1 MPYFYAVPTPA
12 DILKQYWGYD
22 VFRPLQE
29 EIVQS
34 VLDGK
39 DTLALMP
46 TGGGKSICFQVPA
59 LVKEGIC
66 IVVSPLIA
74 LMQDQVNNLVKR
86 GINAVTVNATMSYRE
101 IDIVLDNCIYGNIK
115 FLYLSPER
123 LGTELVRERI
133 KKMKVNLVAVD
144 EAHCISQWGN
154 DFRPSYLKIADIR
167 ELIPKTPI
175 LALTASATAETVD
188 DIQKKL
194 LFKQKNA
201 ISKSFARENLA
212 YIVRYEDSKLAKLM
226 EICHNVK
233 GSGIVYVRN
242 RRATKDIADYLRR
255 QNINAAF
262 YHAGLEIA
270 ARNLQQNDWL
280 QNRVRV
286 IVCTNAFGM
295 GIDKP
300 DVRFVVHLDVPDSPE
315 AYFQEA
321 GRAGRDGE
329 KAYAVLLYGSNDG
342 EDAEKR
348 YEKAFPPIEEIKRVY
363 KALSS
368 YYFIAEGSAMGQAF
382 EFDIQHFCSYYKF
395 EALLV
400 FNSLKLLEK
409 EGYLELTEALY
420 KPSRVF
426 ITINH
431 ADLYNYQV
439 QNPKMDAFIRTL
451 LRLYGGMFEQYVNI
465 NERSIAQGAKLRE
478 EQVIYNLE
486 LLKKQEVL
494 DYVKATD
501 KPQIIFTMPYATEKQ
516 LRMSEDMYWKLK
528 ASYEKRMKA
537 LLYYATIKTRC
548 RNVMLLEYFGETD
561 ATECGV
567 CDYCIAKKARPK
579 SELTELTHNVL
590 RVIEKHNPLPDQVLK
605 HLEGADGD
613 MLKEVL
619 RALLDDGHIFVT
631 PEGRLSL
638 TVS

>member
-1 MPYFYAVPTPA
+1 
-12 DILKQYWGYD
+12 
-22 VFRPLQE
+22 
-29 EIVQS
+29 
-34 VLDGK
+34 
-39 DTLALMP
+39 
-46 TGGGKSICFQVPA
+46 
-59 LVKEGIC
+59 
-66 IVVSPLIA
+66 
-74 LMQDQVNNLVKR
+74 
-86 GINAVTVNATMSYRE
+86 
-101 IDIVLDNCIYGNIK
+101 
-115 FLYLSPER
+115 
-123 LGTELVRERI
+123 
-133 KKMKVNLVAVD
+133 MKVNLLAVD
-144 EAHCISQWGN
+144 EAHCISQWGH
-154 DFRPSYLKIADIR
+154 DFRPSYLKIAEIR
-167 ELIPKTPI
+167 EIIPNTPI

-188 DIQKKL
+188 DIQKQL
-194 LFKQKNA
+194 LFKKKNS

-262 YHAGLEIA
+262 YHAGLDMA
-270 ARNLQQNDWL
+270 VRRLQQNDWL
-280 QNRVRV
+280 KNKVRV

-329 KAYAVLLYGSNDG
+329 KAYAVMLFGSNDD

-348 YEKAFPPIEEIKRVY
+348 FEKAFPPIDEIKRVY

-368 YYFIAEGSAMGQAF
+368 YYFLAEGSGGGQAF

-395 EALLV
+395 DALLV

-409 EGYLELTEALY
+409 EGYLELTEAVF

-426 ITINH
+426 ITISH
-431 ADLYNYQV
+431 ADLYNYQI
-439 QNPKMDAFIRTL
+439 QNPKMDGFIKTL
-451 LRLYGGMFEQYVNI
+451 LRLYGGMFEQYVNV
-465 NERSIAQGAKLRE
+465 NERAIARGAALKD

-501 KPQIIFTMPYATEKQ
+501 KPQIIFTQPYATEKQ

-528 ASYEKRMKA
+528 AGYEKRMKA

-548 RNVMLLEYFGETD
+548 RNVMLLEYFGEQN
-561 ATECGV
+561 AAECGH
-567 CDYCIAKKARPK
+567 CDYCISKKQKPK
-579 SELTELTHNVL
+579 SELTELTVRVL
-590 RVIEKHNPLPDQVLK
+590 SVIEEYTPRPDQVLQ
-605 HLEGADGD
+605 HLENADGD
-613 MLKEVL
+613 MLKKVL
-619 RALLDDGHIFVT
+619 RALLDDGHIILS
-631 PEGRLSL
+631 PDGHLSL
-638 TVS
+638 RVS

>member
-1 MPYFYAVPTPA
+1 
-12 DILKQYWGYD
+12 
-22 VFRPLQE
+22 
-29 EIVQS
+29 
-34 VLDGK
+34 
-39 DTLALMP
+39 MP

-59 LVKEGIC
+59 MVNEGIC
-66 IVVSPLIA
+66 IVISPLIA
-74 LMQDQVNNLVKR
+74 LMQDQVDNLVSR
-86 GINAVTVNATMSYRE
+86 GINAVTVNATMSFRE
-101 IDIVLDNCIYGNIK
+101 IDIVLDNCVYGNIK

-133 KKMKVNLVAVD
+133 KKMKVNLLAVD
-144 EAHCISQWGN
+144 EAHCISQWGH
-154 DFRPSYLKIADIR
+154 DFRPSYLKIAEIR
-167 ELIPKTPI
+167 EIIANTPI

-188 DIQKKL
+188 DIQKQL
-194 LFKQKNA
+194 LFKKKNS

-262 YHAGLEIA
+262 YHAGLDMA
-270 ARNLQQNDWL
+270 VRSLQQNDWL
-280 QNRVRV
+280 KNKVRV

-329 KAYAVLLYGSNDG
+329 KAYAVMLFGSNDDD
-342 EDAEKR
+342 DAQKR
-348 YEKAFPPIEEIKRVY
+348 FEKAFPPIDEIKRVY

-368 YYFIAEGSAMGQAF
+368 YFFLAEGSGGGQAF

-395 EALLV
+395 DALLA

-409 EGYLELTEALY
+409 EGYLELTEAVF

-426 ITINH
+426 ITISH
-431 ADLYNYQV
+431 ADLYNYQI
-439 QNPKMDAFIRTL
+439 QNPKMDGFIKTL

-465 NERSIAQGAKLRE
+465 NERAIARGAALKD

-501 KPQIIFTMPYATEKQ
+501 KPQIIFTQPYATEKQ

-528 ASYEKRMKA
+528 AGYEKRMKA

-548 RNVMLLEYFGETD
+548 RNVMLLEYFGEQN
-561 ATECGV
+561 AAECGH
-567 CDYCIAKKARPK
+567 CDYCVSKKQKPK
-579 SELTELTHNVL
+579 SELAELTVRVL
-590 RVIEKHNPLPDQVLK
+590 NVIEEHTPRPDQVLQ
-605 HLEGADGD
+605 HLESADGD

-619 RALLDDGHIFVT
+619 RALLDDGHIILS
-631 PEGRLSL
+631 PDGHLSL
-638 TVS
+638 RVS

>member
-1 MPYFYAVPTPA
+1 MQE
-12 DILKQYWGYD
+12 DI
-22 VFRPLQE
+22 VN
-29 EIVQS
+29 S
-34 VLDGK
+34 VLEGK
-39 DTLALMP
+39 DTLALLP
-46 TGGGKSICFQVPA
+46 TGGGKSICFQVPG

-133 KKMKVNLVAVD
+133 KKMKVSLVAID
-144 EAHCISQWGN
+144 EAHCISQWGH
-154 DFRPSYLKIADIR
+154 DFRPSYLKIAEVR
-167 ELIPKTPI
+167 ELLPKTPV

-188 DIQKKL
+188 DIQKQL
-194 LFKQKNA
+194 HFKQKNV

-270 ARNLQQNDWL
+270 ARNLQQNDWI
-280 QNRVRV
+280 QNKVRV

-329 KAYAVLLYGSNDG
+329 KAYAVLLYGNNDG

-368 YYFIAEGSAMGQAF
+368 YYFIAEGGAFGQAF
-382 EFDIQHFCSYYKF
+382 EFDLQHFCSYYKF
-395 EALLV
+395 DALLV

-426 ITINH
+426 ITISH
-431 ADLYNYQV
+431 SDLYNYQV
-439 QNPKMDAFIRTL
+439 QNPKMDGFIKTL

-465 NERSIAQGAKLRE
+465 NERALARGAGIKD
-478 EQVIYNLE
+478 EQAIYNLE

-501 KPQIIFTMPYATEKQ
+501 KPQIIFTMPYASEKQ
-516 LRMSEDMYWKLK
+516 LRMSDDMYWKLK

-537 LLYYATIKTRC
+537 LLYYASIKTRC
-548 RNVMLLEYFGETD
+548 RNVMLLEYFGETN
-561 ATECGV
+561 AKECGV
-567 CDYCIAKKARPK
+567 CDYCSAKKQKPK
-579 SELTELTHNVL
+579 SELLELSKQIL
-590 RVIEKHNPLPDQVLK
+590 KVIEEHKPRPDQVMQ
-605 HLEGADGD
+605 HLENTDGD
-613 MLKEVL
+613 ILKEVL
-619 RALLDDGHIFVT
+619 SALLDDGHII
-631 PEGRLSL
+631 LSPDGHL
-638 TVS
+638 SVRVS

>member
-1 MPYFYAVPTPA
+1 MPTPA

-22 VFRPLQE
+22 AFRPLQE
-29 EIVQS
+29 DIVNS
-34 VLDGK
+34 VLEGK
-39 DTLALMP
+39 DTLALLP
-46 TGGGKSICFQVPA
+46 TGGGKSICFQVPG

-133 KKMKVNLVAVD
+133 KKMKVSLVAVD
-144 EAHCISQWGN
+144 EAHCISQWGH
-154 DFRPSYLKIADIR
+154 DFRPSYLKIAEIR

-175 LALTASATAETVD
+175 LALTASATAEAVD
-188 DIQKKL
+188 DIQKQL
-194 LFKQKNA
+194 LFKQKNV

-262 YHAGLEIA
+262 YHAGLEIS
-270 ARNLQQNDWL
+270 ARNLQQNDWI
-280 QNRVRV
+280 QNKVRV

-329 KAYAVLLYGSNDG
+329 KAYAVLLYGNNDG

-348 YEKAFPPIEEIKRVY
+348 YEKSFPPIDEIKRVY

-368 YYFIAEGSAMGQAF
+368 YYFLSEGSGAGQAF

-439 QNPKMDAFIRTL
+439 QNPKMDGFIKTL
-451 LRLYGGMFEQYVNI
+451 LRLYGGMFEQYVSI
-465 NERSIAQGAKLRE
+465 NERALARGAGIKD
-478 EQVIYNLE
+478 EQAIYNLE

-501 KPQIIFTMPYATEKQ
+501 KPQIIFTVPYATEKQ
-516 LRMSEDMYWKLK
+516 LRMSDDMYWKLK

-537 LLYYATIKTRC
+537 LLYYASIKTRC

-561 ATECGV
+561 AKECGV
-567 CDYCIAKKARPK
+567 CDYCSGKKQKPK
-579 SELTELTHNVL
+579 NELLELGQKVL
-590 RVIEKHNPLPDQVLK
+590 AVIEEHKPRPDQVMQ
-605 HLEGADGD
+605 HLENTDGD
-613 MLKEVL
+613 TLKEIL
-619 RALLDDGHIFVT
+619 SALLDDGHII
-631 PEGRLSL
+631 LSPDGHL
-638 TVS
+638 SVKVS